1 MIIAIDGTA
10 ASGKGTLGRNLAQS
24 LGLAYLDT
32 GQLYR
37 AVGVAAD
44 ARDID
49 IDAAPASDIA
59 DIAAELDLSQ
69 PFGDNLRTARAAEL
83 ASKVAAIP
91 AVRAALLDKQR
102 QFALNPP
109 SGSGA
114 ILDGR
119 DIGSV
124 ILPDADKKFF
134 VDAAADIRAQRRF
147 TELQAAGNECDFSEV
162 LADIIKRDCRDKNR
176 TIAPMTAVPDA
187 FIIDSSDKNAE
198 EVFRVAM
205 DFLEETHR

>member
-1 MIIAIDGTA
+1 MA
-10 ASGKGTLGRNLAQS
+10 AL
-24 LGLAYLDT
+24 
-32 GQLYR
+32 
-37 AVGVAAD
+37 
-44 ARDID
+44 
-49 IDAAPASDIA
+49 
-59 DIAAELDLSQ
+59 
-69 PFGDNLRTARAAEL
+69 
-83 ASKVAAIP
+83 P
-91 AVRAALLDKQR
+91 AVRAALLGKQR
-102 QFALNPP
+102 QFALHPP
-109 SGSGA
+109 CGTGA

-147 TELQAAGNECDFSEV
+147 TELQAAGNDCHFSEV

-205 DFLEETHR
+205 EFLEDTPQ